1 MRFSNST
8 KRLFVKVRFLVMVVG
23 VILWVATGNIAR
35 IGRGVI
41 SSWQPILKYPFAS
54 YDQKMAAKWGYYN
67 LLKFVKDHTPP
78 EAVIMHPSPEIF
90 WLNVGYGFL
99 LQYFLYPRGLR
110 VGYRNTLEH
119 DKTITHV
126 LVAWGEGRAKDQRL
140 YGWPKFPVNVRKFY
154 HLPSKRQ
161 FLINGLDVVTKGSDQ
176 KSAHSKE
183 LLKNYL
189 SDSQGEVNAHYLV
202 KVNDH
207 WIEYIELT
215 YTFNS
220 YDYWTKNVHKL
231 LTRGT
236 VIKVQVKAN
245 IKHSANLIAEVTY
258 RNRKRSIFDSG
269 PNREVDS
276 WESLLIDDLYRRA
289 ERYGLVRGWDTKK
302 MWISRIGVNTGL
314 PLEMPYLE
322 KWGIIE
328 VEKGEKVEKDGL
340 VSQIDNASIFLR
352 KGNFYRAKN
361 QMREA
366 IANYELAALLEPWN
380 GWVYYCLGDI
390 YRQEGNLPGAI
401 AQYREAIRL
410 EPDIAWFYLALGEVY
425 KEQNETE
432 LARENFKKVL
442 NLDPLNGWARI
453 GLEELDKKQTLKPRG
468 GKIEKSVDNGDH
480 RSRWLISGK
489 IFVK

>member
-8 KRLFVKVRFLVMVVG
+8 KRHFVKVRFLVMVVG
-23 VILWVATGNIAR
+23 VILWIATGNIAR

-41 SSWQPILKYPFAS
+41 SLWQPILKYPFAS

-90 WLNVGYGFL
+90 WLNVGNPSL
-99 LQYFLYPRGLR
+99 LQYFLYPRGLQGGSR
-110 VGYRNTLEH
+110 DTINH
-119 DKTITHV
+119 NKAITHV
-126 LVAWGEGRAKDQRL
+126 LVAWGEGKAKDQRL
-140 YGWPKFPVNVRKFY
+140 YGWPRFPVNVRKFY

-183 LLKNYL
+183 LLQNYVF
-189 SDSQGEVNAHYLV
+189 DSQREVNDHHLV

-207 WIEYIELT
+207 CIEYIELT
-215 YTFNS
+215 YIFNR
-220 YDYWTKNVHKL
+220 YDYWTKNIHTL

-245 IKHSANLIAEVTY
+245 MKHSVNLMAEITY
-258 RNRKRSIFDSG
+258 HNGKRSIFGSG
-269 PNREVDS
+269 SNREVGS
-276 WESLLIDDLYRRA
+276 WESLLIDDLYQKA
-289 ERYGLVRGWDTKK
+289 KRYGLARGWDTKK
-302 MWISRIGVNTGL
+302 MWISGIGVNTGL

-328 VEKGEKVEKDGL
+328 LEKGEKVENGEL
-340 VSQIDNASIFLR
+340 AGEIDNASIFVR
-352 KGNFYRAKN
+352 RGNFYRAKN
-361 QMREA
+361 QIREA
-366 IANYELAALLEPWN
+366 IANYELAAMLEPWN
-380 GWVYYCLGDI
+380 GWIHYCLGDI
-390 YRQEGNLPGAI
+390 CRQEGDLLEAI
-401 AQYREAIRL
+401 AQYKEAIRL

-432 LARENFKKVL
+432 LARKNFKKVL

-453 GLEELDKKQTLKPRG
+453 SLEELDKKQT
-468 GKIEKSVDNGDH
+468 
-480 RSRWLISGK
+480 
-489 IFVK
+489 